1 MGIAA
6 TAVTCHA
13 GHEEVE
19 TRVSVPTAKA
29 TTRNGDLPAMSA
41 CMGVGYGKDLLR
53 YRKQAALQPKEKA
66 KDLAMVT
73 VSGTFGHV
81 HHIPM
86 VLTGWGVGEIA
97 LGRCANIGPAL
108 CCGVSPP

>member
-6 TAVTCHA
+6 TAGTCRA

-19 TRVSVPTAKA
+19 ARVSVPAAEA
-29 TTRNGDLPAMSA
+29 TMRYGDLPAMSVCA
-41 CMGVGYGKDLLR
+41 GVGYGKDLLR

-66 KDLAMVT
+66 IDLAMVT
-73 VSGTFGHV
+73 VSGTVGHV

-86 VLTGWGVGEIA
+86 VLTGWG
-97 LGRCANIGPAL
+97 R
-108 CCGVSPP
+108 